1 MRALKRLLWWL
12 LASSSGGYNRARI
25 IKELTKTPRNA
36 NELATILNLDYK
48 TTRHHLRVLEKN
60 SLINTLGTGYGMI
73 YLPSRLIEEN
83 MDLFNTIWEE
93 FEKKINK
100 KKLNGDKR

>member
-25 IKELTKTPRNA
+25 IKELTTTPRNA
-36 NELATILNLDYK
+36 NELTNILKLDYK
-48 TTRHHLRVLEKN
+48 TTRHHLSVLEKN
-60 SLINTLGTGYGMI
+60 NLINTLGTGYGKI
-73 YLPSRLIEEN
+73 YLPSHLIEEN
-83 MDLFNTIWEE
+83 MDLFNKIWEE

-100 KKLNGDKR
+100 KKINGG

>member
-1 MRALKRLLWWL
+1 MCALKRLLWWL
-12 LASSSGGYNRARI
+12 LASSSGGFNRARI
-25 IKELTKTPRNA
+25 IKELTDTPRNA

-60 SLINTLGTGYGMI
+60 NLINPLGKGYGKV
-73 YLPSRLIEEN
+73 YLPSNLIEEN
-83 MDLFNTIWEE
+83 MDLFNNIWQE

>member
-12 LASSSGGYNRARI
+12 LASSSGGFNRARI
-25 IKELTKTPRNA
+25 IKELTTTPRNA
-36 NELATILNLDYK
+36 NELATILDLDYK

-60 SLINTLGTGYGMI
+60 SLINTLGTGYGKI

-83 MDLFNTIWEE
+83 MDLFNNIWEE

-100 KKLNGDKR
+100 KKLNGDKK